1 MTELTYQKDG
11 HDVKTSQFLRN
22 RGTCCKTSCLHCP
35 YGFTLKKE
43 GLKFLPVTEGNFAQ
57 ASKLAP
63 DESATQNSVAASFLA
78 SAFGE
83 AKPKT
88 FISKENMSDFLLV
101 TLKDEVCA
109 LVKKSGLQAT
119 EVFYAKHFDKQ
130 GIDLDSINGALI

>member
-1 MTELTYQKDG
+1 MTELTYLKDG
-11 HDVKTSQFLRN
+11 HDVKTTQFLRN

-43 GLKFLPVTEGNFAQ
+43 GLEFLTVTHENFSKAQ
-57 ASKLAP
+57 ELAP
-63 DESATQNSVAASFLA
+63 DTSASENSVAASFLA

-88 FISKENMSDFLLV
+88 FISNDNKADFLLV
-101 TLKDEVCA
+101 TLKGEICA

-119 EVFYAKHFDKQ
+119 EIFYAKHFDKQ
-130 GIDLDSINGALI
+130 GIDLDSVNGSLV